1 VVGGGALARQGT
13 RRGREQSKTMPLWDV
28 GSGHLAWLEPEEVLI
43 LTRSRLR
50 YEAMGVHALLIIGI
64 VVSALRSPRALTP
77 KSWRVVCTGHKDHG

>member
-50 YEAMGVHALLIIGI
+50 YEAMGVHARLIIGTA
-64 VVSALRSPRALTP
+64 VCALRSPRM
-77 KSWRVVCTGHKDHG
+77 KSLKSQI